1 LSYPGALYGMWILD
15 GPVHGDAGADIDLD
29 EKGGTM
35 SLWAEELV
43 NQEAQRLRSAG
54 LQALPL
60 KVRSC
65 GLLGMHHIGKT
76 PKDLQR
82 FSFNRVTVAT
92 NFDFANVQS
101 TEVGSMDE
109 DSWSSADGK
118 MYFCVIFLLHV
129 CHGTKKAASL
139 HGREMVMVFPYVF
152 EDPRNPLT
160 HWALVNRR
168 QQVQYIVRR
177 NVRQGSRIIP
187 GQEILAPAKE
197 SQVPSATATDDSH
210 HESHPDGVQHNMNT
224 RNKTR
229 TERIRQEWLKLSVKQ
244 REQMLRFEDPAI
256 FEHTLQNVNALF
268 SSICTGVQIATQI
281 RGLPLL
287 SSIEFE
293 KTGAG
298 PKVIKVS
305 GNILQ
310 DGAAFFGTLQQLCP
324 KLCSGKLRCRSNPAD
339 WSALLETPAQEAR
352 ELQQRIAELIEQK
365 LWALADVA
373 ACEQQG
379 TFGVKPPT
387 SSQSG
392 NGRRRARNKTNK
404 NTLCFDKSRQAPL
417 QESNRLAAMPEDTVV
432 NAGNESLDGEAPA
445 GTSTTDSHFGVN
457 MYQRQQD
464 ACCDE
469 LEVIESGRF
478 PEHNSPGS
486 TTEQATRESTEAEKL
501 LECCFPHLDE
511 IHGFKQPP
519 GLELHES
526 ARAQLKLRN
535 QLLQQQ
541 FEVAGSKVSISH
553 VIAQRMLGA

>member
-1 LSYPGALYGMWILD
+1 
-15 GPVHGDAGADIDLD
+15 
-29 EKGGTM
+29 
-35 SLWAEELV
+35 
-43 NQEAQRLRSAG
+43 
-54 LQALPL
+54 
-60 KVRSC
+60 
-65 GLLGMHHIGKT
+65 
-76 PKDLQR
+76 
-82 FSFNRVTVAT
+82 
-92 NFDFANVQS
+92 
-101 TEVGSMDE
+101 
-109 DSWSSADGK
+109 
-118 MYFCVIFLLHV
+118 
-129 CHGTKKAASL
+129 
-139 HGREMVMVFPYVF
+139 MVFPYVF

-177 NVRQGSRIIP
+177 NVQQGSRIVP
-187 GQEILAPAKE
+187 GQELLAPAKE

-268 SSICTGVQIATQI
+268 SSVCTGVQIATQI

-404 NTLCFDKSRQAPL
+404 NTPCFDKSRQAPL

-478 PEHNSPGS
+478 PEHNSTGS